1 MRSFQ
6 PTKND
11 ILELDTMGNPIDK
24 LKKIKGRSWDELR
37 TRGGQVFSVYSE
49 QIGLSGKMPTDA
61 EFAQLIDKSFFGKS
75 PIIAEGLWVKFF
87 KNGDTRFFPSFGRQ
101 KETVE
106 AFRNLFSDKQER
118 WFIEKAS
125 KIVDG
130 RFDLLGYQNLDLGK
144 EIDWHLEPVSGKR
157 SPMKHWKQFDELDTS
172 ETGDKKLIWE
182 LNRHQH
188 FFTLG
193 VAFWL
198 TKDERYAAVFAKHLA
213 SWMEQ
218 NPPGTGINWFS
229 SMEIAFRS
237 MSWIWAFH
245 FFRDSDHFTP
255 DLFHKALKFLYLQG
269 RHIEKYLS
277 TYYSPNTHLTGE
289 ALGLYYLG
297 TQLPFIERSGQWR
310 KLGED
315 ILLAELDRQI
325 HPDGVYFEQST
336 WYQKYTVDF
345 YTQFL
350 ILKTLQGGE
359 MEKKSSEKLEF
370 KLQAALDFLMY
381 ITRPDGTTPI
391 IGDDDGGK
399 ALPFGKKRSDNF
411 RASLVT
417 GAALFERGDYK
428 YIGGDPAPETLWL
441 LGLEGVQ
448 AYKTLRA
455 HVPHNTSQKFPL
467 GGYFAMRD
475 GWSETDNYLLVDCGE
490 VGALAGGHG
499 HADTLAIELAIH
511 GKTVLVDSGT
521 YTYHESRELRN
532 YFRSTTAHNTLVI
545 DKISSSEPGDKFSW
559 KTKAEAKID
568 SLICQDRFDFF
579 EGSHNGYERIANA
592 PATHR
597 RSILFLKNDY
607 WIMRDVVD
615 ARLDHDYA
623 LNFHLK
629 TGMKPVIE
637 GTESGGFYVG
647 EEPSNEDGWR
657 FFTFGDNGG
666 WQRKESWSSTNYGEK
681 VNSPFLR
688 YVSKGKGTQ
697 EFFTFMLPV
706 EVGCEKPEVS
716 ETPVPGGRAFVVS
729 YRGYKDLVV
738 FADSTDQIVR
748 TEIFNTNFQVF
759 WARLSEGETLP
770 EEFVMVGGT
779 HFTLGGREIINHPN
793 EVEFASAR
801 RFGNKLNVRTSESIF
816 SISIPQKRR
825 STTYILKNPEEV

>member
-1 MRSFQ
+1 
-6 PTKND
+6 
-11 ILELDTMGNPIDK
+11 MGNPLDK
-24 LKKIKGRSWDELR
+24 LKKIKGKSWEELR
-37 TRGGQVFSVYSE
+37 ARGGQAFAVYSE
-49 QIGLSGKMPTDA
+49 QFGLSGKMPTDT
-61 EFAQLIDKSFFGKS
+61 EFAQLIDKSYFGKS

-87 KNGDTRFFPSFGRQ
+87 KNGDTRFFPSFSRR

-106 AFRNLFSDKQER
+106 SFRNLFGEKNER
-118 WFIEKAS
+118 WFIDKAS

-130 RFDLLGYQNLDLGK
+130 RFDLLGYQNLDLGS

-157 SPMKHWKQFDELDTS
+157 SPLKHWKQFDELDTT
-172 ETGDKKLIWE
+172 ETGDKKLVWE

-198 TKDERYAAVFAKHLA
+198 TKDERYAAAFAKHLK

-229 SMEIAFRS
+229 SMELAFRAI
-237 MSWIWAFH
+237 SWIWAFH
-245 FFRDSDHFTP
+245 FFRDSDHLTP
-255 DLFHKALKFLYLQG
+255 DLFHKALKFLYLHG

-297 TQLPFIERSGQWR
+297 TQLPFFERSGQWR

-350 ILKTLQGGE
+350 ILKTLYGGE
-359 MEKKSSEKLEF
+359 IEKEAGEKLESR
-370 KLQAALDFLMY
+370 LQAALDFLMY

-399 ALPFGKKRSDNF
+399 TVPFGRRKSDDF
-411 RASLVT
+411 RAALVT
-417 GAALFERGDYK
+417 GATLFERGDYK
-428 YIGGDPAPETLWL
+428 YIGGDPVPEVLWL
-441 LGLEGVQ
+441 LGLEGVR
-448 AYKTLRA
+448 AYKALRA
-455 HVPHNTSQKFPL
+455 HVPSGTSKKFPL

-490 VGALAGGHG
+490 VGAISGGHG
-499 HADTLAIELAIH
+499 HADTLAIELAIQ
-511 GKTVLVDSGT
+511 GKTLLVDSGT

-532 YFRSTTAHNTLVI
+532 YFRSTTAHNTLVV

-559 KTKAEAKID
+559 KTKAEATIN
-568 SLICQDRFDFF
+568 SLVCQERFDFF

-607 WIMRDVVD
+607 WIMRDLVE
-615 ARLDHDYA
+615 AKLDHDYA

-629 TGMKPVIE
+629 TGTKPHIE
-637 GTESGGFYVG
+637 GTEAGGFFVG
-647 EEPSNEDGWR
+647 QEPSNEDGWR

-666 WQRKESWSSTNYGEK
+666 WQRKESWISTNYGEK

-688 YVSKGKGTQ
+688 YVSRGKGTQ

-706 EVGCEKPEVS
+706 EVGCEKPEVL

-738 FADSTDQIVR
+738 FADSADQVVR
-748 TEIFNTNFQVF
+748 TEFFNTNFKAF
-759 WARLSEGETLP
+759 WARLSDGEHLP

-793 EVEFASAR
+793 ELEFASAR